1 MRFVVSARR
10 FDANGL
16 LFSRDITSLSTPE
29 EIAHALEG
37 DFAEVQGG
45 YVLLFDRRIWNSP
58 QHALFDAEHVLCE
71 MDSIAYAALMLEDCA
86 THFEDPD
93 MQSVA
98 FAEMISLRVEEICGI
113 RPKSSAAS
121 GSCVR
126 CCGRRL
132 TSFVSQRW
140 SWSAGCRCLPVTV
153 SYTTKRRTER
163 CSTGSAARL
172 SVYGRRAQ
180 NCERMHR
187 VMQHSSTTSCP
198 RSRPSFQATVH
209 FDRTAIPPT
218 SPAVAP
224 NGSDVVW

>member
-1 MRFVVSARR
+1 MKSFRMRFVVSARR

-98 FAEMISLRVEEICGI
+98 FAEMISLRVEEIGNDQ
-113 RPKSSAAS
+113 
-121 GSCVR
+121 
-126 CCGRRL
+126 L
-132 TSFVSQRW
+132 TVTGLNYRGDLWHPTEVVSSQRFVREVLRATTDFLRVAEVELERRM
-140 SWSAGCRCLPVTV
+140 SLPP
-153 SYTTKRRTER
+153 SDRQLHNEAANRTLLDR
-163 CSTGSAARL
+163 F
-172 SVYGRRAQ
+172 RRAA
-180 NCERMHR
+180 ERLR
-187 VMQHSSTTSCP
+187 QA
-198 RSRPSFQATVH
+198 RPEL
-209 FDRTAIPPT
+209 
-218 SPAVAP
+218 
-224 NGSDVVW
+224 

>member
-98 FAEMISLRVEEICGI
+98 FAEMISLRVEEIGNDQLTVTGLNY
-113 RPKSSAAS
+113 RGDLWYPAEVVSSKRFVREVLRATTDFLRVAEVELERRMSLPPSDRQLHNEAAN
-121 GSCVR
+121 
-126 CCGRRL
+126 
-132 TSFVSQRW
+132 
-140 SWSAGCRCLPVTV
+140 
-153 SYTTKRRTER
+153 RTLLDR
-163 CSTGSAARL
+163 F
-172 SVYGRRAQ
+172 RRAA
-180 NCERMHR
+180 ERLR
-187 VMQHSSTTSCP
+187 QA
-198 RSRPSFQATVH
+198 RPEL
-209 FDRTAIPPT
+209 
-218 SPAVAP
+218 
-224 NGSDVVW
+224 

>member
-98 FAEMISLRVEEICGI
+98 FAEMISLRVEEIGVGAREIGHACILSEG
-113 RPKSSAAS
+113 PKKRRGFSRKISSIW
-121 GSCVR
+121 SCVTPSS
-126 CCGRRL
+126 RRRGTML
-132 TSFVSQRW
+132 FEM
-140 SWSAGCRCLPVTV
+140 CR
-153 SYTTKRRTER
+153 
-163 CSTGSAARL
+163 
-172 SVYGRRAQ
+172 
-180 NCERMHR
+180 
-187 VMQHSSTTSCP
+187 
-198 RSRPSFQATVH
+198 
-209 FDRTAIPPT
+209 
-218 SPAVAP
+218 
-224 NGSDVVW
+224 